1 MLRHHSGHLDWNE
14 FLSTNTAP
22 QKMSK
27 DVLAS
32 TELDFFF
39 KFYATH
45 FSSFQ
50 GNTPFR
56 GIIMKKFGANK
67 SSVRAVFDTF
77 LEIWAKVKN
86 FLKLSYLYLVA
97 RIRPKDALIFSARGQ
112 AHIDVQR
119 FTVGHDCLYRT
130 RANITGDLYIFFPVF
145 HCGLYCSEVYNED
158 FIIFS
163 SNLIRVPSKLQP
175 KIE

>member
-1 MLRHHSGHLDWNE
+1 M
-14 FLSTNTAP
+14 
-22 QKMSK
+22 
-27 DVLAS
+27 
-32 TELDFFF
+32 
-39 KFYATH
+39 
-45 FSSFQ
+45 
-50 GNTPFR
+50 
-56 GIIMKKFGANK
+56 
-67 SSVRAVFDTF
+67 
-77 LEIWAKVKN
+77 KN

-163 SNLIRVPSKLQP
+163 SNLYKGAIQVATKNR
-175 KIE
+175 ID